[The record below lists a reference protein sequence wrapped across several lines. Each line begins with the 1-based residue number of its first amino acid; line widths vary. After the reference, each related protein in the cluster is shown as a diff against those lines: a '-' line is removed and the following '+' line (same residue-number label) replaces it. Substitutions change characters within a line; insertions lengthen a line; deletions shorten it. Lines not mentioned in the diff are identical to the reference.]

1 MQGMSSPPPVPP
13 PLPPPPVP
21 VKTDASPTALWQTG
35 LLLLNL
41 VLVAALGALFA
52 IQQQNYRRDL
62 AELQGEFAKKLD
74 EQTKNIKSEL
84 DDLRQ
89 QELGPLKQEAG
100 QSKNLD
106 ERLKKLEGALNGLS
120 KQISDVSKK
129 LQQSGEDGKE
139 KPKSEPDKGTKHLQ
153 QELQKIAQQ
162 LEELRKELEG
172 LKRSLLRELTV
183 NLESKLTEDNRLVFS
198 GKTELPIAAE
208 IYEAQVFRNA
218 EPVSDRVQQ
227 SSRVKALTEI
237 SLVRQFGDAT
247 GVSLVLA
254 LPAKAGA
261 ELELR
266 SSLPQRLRDPDV
278 GRDRAKS
285 LEQFEKFLQGLELRL
300 VDRKGTVWLVKLECR
315 LSEEDRKRLLQAEPV
330 FK

>member
-13 PLPPPPVP
+13 PLPPPAVP

-52 IQQQNYRRDL
+52 IQQQNHRRDL
-62 AELQGEFAKKLD
+62 AELQGQLAQKLD
-74 EQTKNIKSEL
+74 ELTKNIEGRL

-89 QELGPLKQEAG
+89 QELDPLKQEAG

-106 ERLKKLEGALNGLS
+106 KRLTQLEGTLNGLS
-120 KQISDVSKK
+120 KQISDVSKS
-129 LQQSGEDGKE
+129 LQRT
-139 KPKSEPDKGTKHLQ
+139 TKQLE
-153 QELQKIAQQ
+153 QELEEVHQGIMVLYKR
-162 LEELRKELEG
+162 LED

-183 NLESKLTEDNRLVFS
+183 KLDSWLTADQRLVFS
-198 GKTELPIAAE
+198 GLADLPPAAD
-208 IYEAQVFRNA
+208 IYEAQIFWNA

-227 SSRVKALTEI
+227 SSRLKPLTEI
-237 SLVRQFGDAT
+237 SLVRRFGDAT
-247 GVSLVLA
+247 VVSLVLA
-254 LPAKAGA
+254 LPAKPGA

-266 SSLPQRLRDPDV
+266 SNLPQRLRELEV
-278 GRDRAKS
+278 GRDRPKS

-300 VDRKGTVWLVKLECR
+300 VDRKGTVWLVKLECH
-315 LSEEDRKRLLQAEPV
+315 LSEEDRKRLLGKE
-330 FK
+330 

>member
-13 PLPPPPVP
+13 PLPLPPVP

-41 VLVAALGALFA
+41 VLVAALGGLFA
-52 IQQQNYRRDL
+52 IQQQNYRREL

-106 ERLKKLEGALNGLS
+106 KRLTQLEETLSGLS
-120 KQISDVSKK
+120 KQISDVSKN
-129 LQQSGEDGKE
+129 LQRT
-139 KPKSEPDKGTKHLQ
+139 TKQLE
-153 QELQKIAQQ
+153 QELEEVHQGIMVLYKR
-162 LEELRKELEG
+162 LED

-183 NLESKLTEDNRLVFS
+183 KLDSWLTADQRLVFS
-198 GKTELPIAAE
+198 GKADLPPAAD
-208 IYEAQVFRNA
+208 IYEAQLYKNA
-218 EPVSDRVQQ
+218 EAVSDRVQQ
-227 SSRVKALTEI
+227 SSRLKTLTDI
-237 SLVRQFGDAT
+237 QLVRQFGDIT

-254 LPAKAGA
+254 LPAKPGA

-266 SSLPQRLRDPDV
+266 SNLPQRLRELEV
-278 GRDRAKS
+278 GRDRPKS
-285 LEQFEKFLQGLELRL
+285 LEQFEKFLQGLDLRL

>member
-52 IQQQNYRRDL
+52 IQQQNHRRDL
-62 AELQGEFAKKLD
+62 AELQEFAEKLD

-106 ERLKKLEGALNGLS
+106 ERLKKLEGALSGLS

-129 LQQSGEDGKE
+129 LQQSGEDSKE

-254 LPAKAGA
+254 LPAKAWCRA
-261 ELELR
+261 RITLELAR
-266 SSLPQRLRDPDV
+266 ATARACTLA
-278 GRDRAKS
+278 GTDRRA
-285 LEQFEKFLQGLELRL
+285 
-300 VDRKGTVWLVKLECR
+300 
-315 LSEEDRKRLLQAEPV
+315 
-330 FK
+330 